1 MNGDVIMIGR
11 LTTVA
16 VTLLK
21 LAVAVK
27 DAMAVVAWPGIAA
40 SIPVCLDRKM
50 ARLG

>member
-1 MNGDVIMIGR
+1 
-11 LTTVA
+11 LTAVA

-27 DAMAVVAWPGIAA
+27 AAMAVVARPGIAA

-50 ARLG
+50 ARLA